1 MFYSCQKIQAI
12 RSENKRFRRRRGE
25 QRRAEI
31 RTEKTRDSGGERWK
45 EGDIQAKSSDKERF
59 RRVRRR
65 EVEKAE
71 MAASKKRKVDSEN
84 RAFNPEWTESFLF
97 VLPTGGTKPVCLICS
112 ETVAL
117 IKSGNVKRHYE
128 TKHKCFEET
137 YPLRSEVRSEKI
149 RSLKAQYDPSTR
161 ILSHT
166 FTAQQRA
173 HESSLRVSW
182 ILGQHKKPFT
192 DGEVVKECMTAVAE
206 TLFEGK
212 EKQEVCEKIKQI
224 PISASSATKK
234 SETLTQDVVAQLDE
248 AIQKAPCVGLA
259 VDESTD
265 VCDNAQLLVY
275 VRFYYAEQKAF
286 YEDLLGIIPLQTSTT
301 GEDIYLAIMEMLA
314 KRGMEP
320 TKVISIT
327 TDGAPAMIGREKG
340 AVTRM
345 KKDNPDLLTYHCII
359 HQSVLCASLSDEH
372 AEVMTSMMK
381 MINFLRASSS
391 YQHRMLR
398 EFLKEVDAN
407 ADDLLLHN
415 NVRWLSQGRVLARF
429 WAIRREV
436 ASFLAELKHHKA
448 TQFSTFLENEK
459 QMDNVAFLVDI
470 TSHLNE
476 LNLRLQGKDNSI
488 CELMT
493 AVRAFQR
500 KLEMFKEDL
509 QEDCVHFPAVQEQVQ
524 GQRDVSSFVVFIDKL
539 IANFSNRFD
548 SFSIGQQLTMFIQNP
563 FLITDVRSFS
573 KEATQHFKWVNARDL
588 QMELV
593 DLQANLA
600 MNELSA
606 RTDPS
611 SFWLQM
617 VPETAFSRL
626 KKVALYI
633 LTMFGSTHNCEAA
646 FSTMNIIK
654 NKYRSRLTNEHLHT
668 CMRMALS
675 PLKPRFKM
683 LAGQARAH
691 FSH

>member
-1 MFYSCQKIQAI
+1 
-12 RSENKRFRRRRGE
+12 
-25 QRRAEI
+25 
-31 RTEKTRDSGGERWK
+31 
-45 EGDIQAKSSDKERF
+45 
-59 RRVRRR
+59 
-65 EVEKAE
+65 
-71 MAASKKRKVDSEN
+71 
-84 RAFNPEWTESFLF
+84 
-97 VLPTGGTKPVCLICS
+97 
-112 ETVAL
+112 
-117 IKSGNVKRHYE
+117 
-128 TKHKCFEET
+128 
-137 YPLRSEVRSEKI
+137 
-149 RSLKAQYDPSTR
+149 
-161 ILSHT
+161 
-166 FTAQQRA
+166 QRA

-212 EKQEVCEKIKQI
+212 EKQEVCEKMKQI

-234 SETLTQDVVAQLDE
+234 SETLTQDVLAQLDG

-275 VRFYYAEQKAF
+275 VRFYYTEQKAF
-286 YEDLLGIIPLQTSTT
+286 CEDLLGTTPLQSSTT

-314 KRGMEP
+314 KRGIEP

-327 TDGAPAMIGREKG
+327 TDGAPAMIGREEG
-340 AVTRM
+340 SETRM

-372 AEVMTSMMK
+372 AE
-381 MINFLRASSS
+381 
-391 YQHRMLR
+391 
-398 EFLKEVDAN
+398 
-407 ADDLLLHN
+407 
-415 NVRWLSQGRVLARF
+415 
-429 WAIRREV
+429 
-436 ASFLAELKHHKA
+436 
-448 TQFSTFLENEK
+448 
-459 QMDNVAFLVDI
+459 
-470 TSHLNE
+470 
-476 LNLRLQGKDNSI
+476 
-488 CELMT
+488 
-493 AVRAFQR
+493 R

-509 QEDCVHFPAVQEQVQ
+509 REDCVHFPAVQEQVQ
-524 GQRDVSSFVVFIDKL
+524 GQRDVSSFVDFIDQL

-573 KEATQHFKWVNARDL
+573 KEATQPFKWVNARDL

-600 MNELSA
+600 MKELSA

-617 VPETAFSRL
+617 VPETAFSSL

-646 FSTMNIIK
+646 FSTMNTIK

-675 PLKPRFKM
+675 PFKPRFKM